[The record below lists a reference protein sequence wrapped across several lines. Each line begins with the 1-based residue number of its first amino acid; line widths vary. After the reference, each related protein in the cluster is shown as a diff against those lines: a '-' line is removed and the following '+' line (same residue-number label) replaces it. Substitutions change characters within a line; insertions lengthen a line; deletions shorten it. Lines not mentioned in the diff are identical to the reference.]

1 MNGGLQKM
9 FGDQSSSIEA
19 QKSMDT
25 RFSPGSQNAVLVE
38 SVVGGGEGYDDPSRL
53 KRDGQVVDAAAAE
66 CGAASVD
73 HCYLRVC
80 GKALASEQHIS
91 LPSTQLPL

>member
-1 MNGGLQKM
+1 M
-9 FGDQSSSIEA
+9 FGDQSGFIEA

-25 RFSPGSQNAVLVE
+25 RFSPGPQNAVLVQL
-38 SVVGGGEGYDDPSRL
+38 VAGGEEEPEYPSRL